1 MILDM
6 IKVKGMAKTEA
17 NIGEILSLIFNKT
30 TKIYMAPEET
40 EILTKYVSGNCKNF
54 LSVGLVL

>member
-1 MILDM
+1 M